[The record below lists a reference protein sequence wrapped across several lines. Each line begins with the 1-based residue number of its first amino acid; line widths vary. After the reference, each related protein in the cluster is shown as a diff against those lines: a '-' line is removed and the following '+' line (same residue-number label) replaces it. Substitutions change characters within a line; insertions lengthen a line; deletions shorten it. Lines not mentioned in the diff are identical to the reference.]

1 MSVVEVSGYRRR
13 CAVFVAIGL
22 LAVTASSGCGKKSAP
37 AIKGTKLAVF
47 PVKGK
52 LMIDGKPMASA
63 AIIFNPVT
71 EFPKGVSQ
79 MQPRATADENGD
91 FTVTT
96 YANGDGAPAGAYK
109 ITISWKGE
117 EAAGLTDSGRAEIEE
132 KAPRDFWNVR
142 TSKIRVNVKEEP
154 NALPTWDLAQLEGD
168 ATTSN
173 P

>member
-1 MSVVEVSGYRRR
+1 
-13 CAVFVAIGL
+13 
-22 LAVTASSGCGKKSAP
+22 
-37 AIKGTKLAVF
+37 
-47 PVKGK
+47 
-52 LMIDGKPMASA
+52 
-63 AIIFNPVT
+63 
-71 EFPKGVSQ
+71 

-91 FTVTT
+91 FTVWT
-96 YANGDGAPAGAYK
+96 YGDGDGAPAGDYK

-117 EAAGLTDSGRAEIEE
+117 EAAGLTDGGRGEIDE

-142 TSKIRVNVKEEP
+142 TSKIRVKVKEEP

>member
-1 MSVVEVSGYRRR
+1 MAGGGFSGCRSR
-13 CAVFVAIGL
+13 CAVI
-22 LAVTASSGCGKKSAP
+22 AVIALFAATAFTGCGKRTAP
-37 AIKGTKLAVF
+37 AIKGAKLPVF

-52 LMIDGKPMASA
+52 LLMDGKPMIAA
-63 AIIFNPVT
+63 AIMFNPVAK
-71 EFPKGVSQ
+71 FPPGVSH

-96 YANGDGAPAGAYK
+96 YNPGDGAPAGDYK

-117 EAAGLTDSGRAEIEE
+117 EAAGFTDGGRGETEE
-132 KAPRDFWNVR
+132 KAPRDFWNVG
-142 TSKIRVNVKEEP
+142 TSKIRIKVKEEP
-154 NALPTWDLAQLEGD
+154 NALQVWDLAQLEGT